1 MANFKD
7 IGVNKE
13 LLKSIQEMGFET
25 PTPIQKESIPCLLT
39 SRQDLISLAQTGTGK
54 TAAFGLPVIQQIDPK
69 IKHVQAIVLCP
80 TRELCIQIAKDLTAF
95 SKYLDY
101 VKVLPVYGG
110 TKIENQIKSIKKGI
124 QIIVGTPGRTKD
136 LIKRKILKLDIVNRV
151 VLDEADEMLSMGF
164 KDDLDFILDKT
175 SNNRQTMLFSATM
188 SKEVISISKKYMKD
202 AKEIAVAKIN
212 SAAKNV
218 EHHIYDISSRH
229 KYEALK
235 RIADYNPN
243 IYGIVF
249 CRTRRQTKEITN
261 KFINDGY
268 NADAIHG
275 DLSQG
280 QRDEVMSRFRDKSLQ
295 MLIATDVAARGL
307 DVEDLTHIINY
318 SLPDDP
324 EIYTHR
330 SGRTGRAGRSGISIA
345 ISNSRESRKIK
356 SIENKSQIKFLKK
369 EVPTG
374 KDICSK
380 QLFKLIEKIEK
391 VKVDDKQ
398 IEPYL
403 DDIYKKLEWLSRED
417 LIKHFVSAEFNRF
430 LEYYKNSNNINNK
443 EVKSR
448 SDSKFKNGKSNRN
461 SFVNYSISIGRKKGI
476 SPIELISLINR
487 VMKSNQIEIGKI
499 DIRGDHTI
507 FEMDKSLS
515 TDLSKGIKKINFRG
529 NDLSIEETDDKIE
542 ARPSKHKRNKS
553 RSSKNKRRGKSDRD
567 FKSSGNSRKKRRR
580 NRLLFFI
587 KNNYGKYSIN
597 CRDSNHHHCE
607 FASNN

>member
-1 MANFKD
+1 MTNFKD

-13 LLKSIQEMGFET
+13 LLKSIREMGFET
-25 PTPIQKESIPCLLT
+25 PTPTQEESIPYLLT

-54 TAAFGLPVIQQIDPK
+54 TAAFGLPIIQQIDPK

-80 TRELCIQIAKDLTAF
+80 TRELCIQIAKDLIAF

-110 TKIENQIKSIKKGI
+110 AKIENQIKSIKKGI

-443 EVKSR
+443 GVKSR
-448 SDSKFKNGKSNRN
+448 SDSKFKNGRSNRN
-461 SFVNYSISIGRKKGI
+461 SFVNYSISIGRKKGV

-542 ARPSKHKRNKS
+542 ARPSKQNRNRS
-553 RSSKNKRRGKSDRD
+553 HSSKNKRRGKSDRD
-567 FKSSGNSRKKRRR
+567 FKSSGNSRKKRRK
-580 NRLLFFI
+580 NRF
-587 KNNYGKYSIN
+587 
-597 CRDSNHHHCE
+597 
-607 FASNN
+607 

>member
-1 MANFKD
+1 MTNFKD

-13 LLKSIQEMGFET
+13 LLKSIREMGFET
-25 PTPIQKESIPCLLT
+25 PTPTQEESIPYLLT

-54 TAAFGLPVIQQIDPK
+54 TAAFGLPIIQQIDPK

-80 TRELCIQIAKDLTAF
+80 TRELCIQIAKDLIAF

-110 TKIENQIKSIKKGI
+110 TNIENQIKSIKKGI

-218 EHHIYDISSRH
+218 EHHIYDVSSRH

-330 SGRTGRAGRSGISIA
+330 SGRTGRAGKSGISIA

-403 DDIYKKLEWLSRED
+403 DDIYKKLEWLSREE

-443 EVKSR
+443 GVKSR
-448 SDSKFKNGKSNRN
+448 SDSKFKNGRSNRN
-461 SFVNYSISIGRKKGI
+461 SFINYSINIGRKKGVA
-476 SPIELISLINR
+476 PIELISLINR

-507 FEMDKSLS
+507 FEMDQSLS
-515 TDLSKGIKKINFRG
+515 ADLSKGIKKINFRG

-542 ARPSKHKRNKS
+542 VRPSKQKRNKS
-553 RSSKNKRRGKSDRD
+553 RSSKNKRRGKSDMD
-567 FKSSGNSRKKRRR
+567 FRSSGNSRKKRIRRR
-580 NRLLFFI
+580 N
-587 KNNYGKYSIN
+587 KAHSM
-597 CRDSNHHHCE
+597 
-607 FASNN
+607 